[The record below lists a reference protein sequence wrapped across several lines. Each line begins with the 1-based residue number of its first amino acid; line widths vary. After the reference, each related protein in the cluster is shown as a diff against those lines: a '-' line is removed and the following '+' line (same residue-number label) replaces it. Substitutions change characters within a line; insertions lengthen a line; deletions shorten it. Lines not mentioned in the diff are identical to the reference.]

1 MATLYIIDMGG
12 NRAIATNEKDA
23 IKQGYKWA
31 DFGAT
36 IWKVTTSPKK
46 IVKYGWVLELPK
58 WDLGKSNNVKLHVFF
73 KTGQNGIDP
82 VSVHG
87 VGTDGSVS
95 PKVNVLDKKY
105 RLYFGNEYMFRDNT
119 DRPLPTAKLEKM
131 AVEKLYHRCQNINR
145 Y

>member
-12 NRAIATNEKDA
+12 NRAIATSEKDA

-31 DFGAT
+31 DYGAT

-58 WDLGKSNNVKLHVFF
+58 WDLSKRNTAKLHVFF
-73 KTGQNGIDP
+73 KAGQNGMSP

-95 PKVNVLDKKY
+95 PKVDVLDKKFH
-105 RLYFGNEYMFRDNT
+105 LYFGNLAMFRDKS

-131 AVEKLYHRCQNINR
+131 AIEELYYRCHNANR